1 MEIGAIGWIGI
12 LLGLSSVTMV
22 VGRGKGT
29 GRIALV
35 LALAATQIA
44 VSIYFYNWALTNT
57 TDATTYYYD
66 PYEFYGRGF
75 GLSTQFVVWL
85 VQSIKETFGGSYL
98 DFFLLFQATG
108 TWGIVFVLKSID
120 ELFEQ
125 AGQQVPWQAVAIL
138 FLPGLHF
145 WTAYIGKDG
154 GLFLATAMA
163 GWAAFSIW
171 TRWPAFMFSIVI
183 MIMLRPHIALLA
195 LSAAAIALVL
205 DKRTARATRF
215 ALTSFAVVGLA
226 VTVGTIRSTFEVD
239 VTNADSVADFL
250 ASRGETVQRI
260 ETGEASGLS
269 FPSRV
274 FSLLFRPLFFDAQGA
289 LGLIASFEN
298 LVLVYLIGLIAVK
311 FRWTK
316 ILFQRLF
323 VIRYAAF
330 FALALTLLLSIVY
343 YNVGLGL
350 RQKMMMMPAIIV
362 MFSAVL
368 ATTRVVRPARKLRA
382 QPA

>member
-1 MEIGAIGWIGI
+1 
-12 LLGLSSVTMV
+12 

-66 PYEFYGRGF
+66 PYEFYSRGF